1 MQTFCYATEDKEL
14 LERVMEDLLGEAD
27 EYSEDESVGE
37 HGNRMAILEARLTH
51 QRQFRRLFQNLGPD
65 VCAWILEDIENR
77 VDDDCMFYL
86 RLDKQAAV
94 LGRYEPAHH
103 GDVIAVTGRVQAH
116 PAKKG
121 AAVSSLRGFLE
132 GLAHSPSEPES
143 PSGRGLFTK
152 AHSSAMR
159 FLTARTIMSTFPT
172 VTVSPR
178 TGARLSL

>member
-1 MQTFCYATEDKEL
+1 MQTFCYATENKEL
-14 LERVMEDLLGEAD
+14 LEQVMEDLLGEAD
-27 EYSEDESVGE
+27 EYSEDESVSE

-103 GDVIAVTGRVQAH
+103 GDVIAVTGKVQAH
-116 PAKKG
+116 PARKDV
-121 AAVSSLRGFLE
+121 AVSALRGFLE
-132 GLAHSPSEPES
+132 DLAHSTSDPPSS
-143 PSGRGLFTK
+143 DRGLFTK

-159 FLTARTIMSTFPT
+159 FLTARTIMSTLPT

-178 TGARLSL
+178 TGARFSL